1 MEISLMGTPIF
12 NHPQTGAF
20 SITKFSR
27 RYAGMLHG
35 FIGGLVCDL
44 NLPSI
49 ELKPPTEY
57 TDQAIIGVVF
67 FFAGVSESFTPRTGW
82 T

>member
-1 MEISLMGTPIF
+1 
-12 NHPQTGAF
+12 
-20 SITKFSR
+20 
-27 RYAGMLHG
+27 MLHG
-35 FIGGLVCDL
+35 FIGGLVCGL

-67 FFAGVSESFTPRTGW
+67 FLRGVRNRSLVELAGREHVFNWKPVEKQFKSHHG
-82 T
+82 